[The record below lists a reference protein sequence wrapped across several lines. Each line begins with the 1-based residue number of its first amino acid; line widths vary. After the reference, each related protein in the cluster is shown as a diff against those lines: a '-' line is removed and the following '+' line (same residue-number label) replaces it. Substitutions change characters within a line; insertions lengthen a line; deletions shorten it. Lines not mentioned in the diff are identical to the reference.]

1 MKIKLIKDSRDK
13 KGYMFFGQATASE
26 LDQSV
31 NFDDKNIPEKIQPPG
46 NVECTIYTTTYIAQ
60 NKTKKEYDID
70 ELFSRV
76 EHNEFGANPRD
87 VFKEIINNGFKVKG
101 TDIYEK
107 PFKSYWSAIEGDKDA
122 FDNSRSLMLKARA
135 PLAIATYWYREWL
148 GLLPNQVM
156 PEGITPMNG
165 HMYASKG
172 WDIGKITATIVN
184 GEPMFI
190 IEWWGGQTNLM
201 PRKVFNKAMESWGC
215 GAWILADV
223 ELDEKLRIGFLTKIK
238 DACINVIIIL
248 KQLLNPDAPVEK
260 PIEPK
265 PTEVYNEVKE
275 TLMEKYDWSTQEKA
289 RHSVRVICDEE
300 GLSVKDKNDLCGTVG
315 GESGWNPRA
324 IGKPNKNGSRDYG
337 IVQLN
342 DHFWI
347 GEGKLYPNIEAV
359 YNDPEGCIRWMCKQ
373 WKAGNKN
380 WWYAYKNG
388 SYRNYLYPVFDK
400 DGKLQ

>member
-31 NFDDKNIPEKIQPPG
+31 NFDDQNIPEKIQPPG

-76 EHNEFGANPRD
+76 EHSEFGANPRD

-135 PLAIATYWYREWL
+135 PLAIATYWYKEWL

-156 PEGITPMNG
+156 PEGITPLNG
-165 HMYASKG
+165 HMYAGKG
-172 WDIGKITATIVN
+172 WDIGTITPTTVN

-238 DACINVIIIL
+238 DACINAIILL
-248 KQLLNPDAPVEK
+248 KQLLAKKTVIVDNPVE
-260 PIEPK
+260 PK
-265 PTEVYNEVKE
+265 VSEVYNEVKE
-275 TLMEKYDWSTQEKA
+275 TLMK
-289 RHSVRVICDEE
+289 R
-300 GLSVKDKNDLCGTVG
+300 DLLNEFCL
-315 GESGWNPRA
+315 A
-324 IGKPNKNGSRDYG
+324 IRDYEGKPGDLNYRNNNPGNIRGANGKFLKFKTMDEGMAYLKDY
-337 IVQLN
+337 VTRACT
-342 DHFWI
+342 
-347 GEGKLYPNIEAV
+347 GKH
-359 YNDPEGCIRWMCKQ
+359 K
-373 WKAGNKN
+373 
-380 WWYAYKNG
+380 AYKPDFTIRQFFNVYAPSG
-388 SYRNYLYPVFDK
+388 DNNNPDKYSNWVAKRINLPVTTKIRD
-400 DGKLQ
+400 LLT